1 MAEIKKIFN
10 THIREGKIEHNGNSY
25 LVVYGRHINGGF
37 CAFPKYNVATELSG
51 YDDDYSYNIKKL
63 KLAFTKVSDIDDD
76 TISELAISITNGI
89 KDIPEILPF

>member
-10 THIREGKIEHNGNSY
+10 THIREANIEHNGNSF

-51 YDDDYSYNIKKL
+51 YDGDYSFNCKKL
-63 KLAFTKVSDIDDD
+63 KLAFAKVSEIDND

-89 KDIPEILPF
+89 KNIPEIMPF